1 MKTLKYNYNLEVTV
15 DEEELKNKY
24 PNFSLNFQN
33 SKEFVDFIIKDLKAV
48 NNINPDIS
56 NLENFGFSVEITEF

>member
-48 NNINPDIS
+48 NNINV
-56 NLENFGFSVEITEF
+56 LY